1 MKKVAISIVTLFA
14 LGASTF
20 AAGAFPENHLK
31 DVTNGA
37 VRGVSTTAET
47 GGFAKTWYN
56 EDGFGLHAGFEN
68 LADPIADD
76 FYEGWLVR
84 QNPFD
89 FISTW
94 ELVKKEDGY
103 YHDHFESSSDYSDY
117 SFYVLTLEPND
128 GNPAPA
134 EHIFEGDVLVGDMMK
149 KMDNHVKSVTIDLTG
164 ENFRFSQD
172 EIRVKKWQEVTIN
185 FASTGGFHDWVVDEF
200 DAATSKVSE
209 WETTSVTFTADTV
222 GEFEYYCSVGNHRA
236 EWMIG
241 KLIVEDVKSMNH
253 TMMKEDKMMMERTMT
268 NKQKALKKAVMQKLE
283 TIDIPSDILLER
295 VMNFDAELDSLNIS
309 ASKKAAYQE
318 ILFVLIEVLKE
329 NVMMGK

>member
-1 MKKVAISIVTLFA
+1 MKKVAVSLVAFFITF
-14 LGASTF
+14 GASF
-20 AAGAFPENHLK
+20 AAGVFPENHLE
-31 DVTNGA
+31 DVTNGP

-68 LADPIADD
+68 LDDPIADD

-89 FISTW
+89 FISTG

-103 YHDHFESSSDYSDY
+103 YHDNFESSSDYSDY

-134 EHIFEGDVLVGDMMK
+134 EHIFEGDVVMVDMMK
-149 KMDNHVKSVTIDLTG
+149 QMDSVPKSVTVDLTG
-164 ENFRFSQD
+164 ENFKYSQD

-185 FASTGGFHDWVVDEF
+185 FTSTGGFHDWVVDEF
-200 DAATSKVSE
+200 DATTSRVSE
-209 WETTSVTFTADTV
+209 WETTSITFTADAV

-241 KLIVEDVKSMNH
+241 KLIVEEAHSMD
-253 TMMKEDKMMMERTMT
+253 KKMMGENTMT
-268 NKQKALKKAVMQKLE
+268 DTQKILKAAIEQKLE
-283 TIDIPSDILLER
+283 TIDIPSNVLLER
-295 VMNFDAELDSLNIS
+295 VMIFDSKLDSLDIS
-309 ASKKAAYQE
+309 TSKKAAYQE

-329 NVMMGK
+329 KVMMGK